1 MSVSVTNGSLDFV
14 STLDNSDFQAKSL
27 QDIKLIELRL
37 QLTGDT
43 SGVTKYDE
51 AVKAA
56 LDTETKLRADLA
68 KILEDAQIQT
78 QQFIRTVQQS
88 PSKTVFSDSVTE
100 AQAYAD
106 SLLIL
111 GDTGNVALSGVDAL
125 LQQFNA
131 DFEAGTI
138 TAAEYRDAITA
149 MGEAQD
155 IFNQK
160 LAAASAPLEEELGI
174 LENLKAS
181 LIELKA
187 TNLTIIDPEEL
198 AASNARI
205 QELEAEISRMTNV
218 GKIGFDEMGIKIQAV
233 NAEITEASGLIGK
246 LEAELKELSDSRINI
261 IDPAQLAE
269 ANVQIQSLQA
279 QIGQFKNIGKEG
291 FDEVGN
297 AIETATPSVSRFQ
310 TAISRVTDGGYLA
323 ARVVTQ
329 FTRQIVS
336 LGVGFLSLEIGAKAI
351 ESLIKYIEN
360 LDVFTGKLDQ
370 AKQNLLAFNAV
381 MADADKEA
389 GKQIAS
395 LQILY
400 DKTQDVNKSF
410 NDRLAAAQ
418 QLRDAFPI
426 EFANETNRAIV
437 LGTVRQKYDE
447 LTNSILQNAQS
458 QAAVSKIADLATQK
472 LDNDFEIAKNNLS
485 KGQQIAQAYADY
497 QKNLQNPN
505 QSFLAQALT
514 KQAQNPNGPQIVTPG
529 VSINSAKDLLNA
541 ELDAIK
547 KYTDIANTEPT
558 VQNIVL
564 SNEQK
569 FIEGF
574 VKNVTAGANALEEAN
589 KYLGAGLTNF
599 NTLFANATDK
609 TLVDELQKNLKIKL
623 NSLKPSDAD
632 FQSVSDALQK
642 VDDLEKKYQVKPTS
656 TRVDPFISRGQT
668 ELAGQTTLLENIEAL
683 KQKYAAKDAD
693 KETQNLAEIQSNFSK
708 QYDAVVAYNVKRQ
721 AFIDAYNRA
730 HKNTGGEAYA
740 TSIGYNAQDPSTL
753 IPANNL
759 AISTQADLNENAYIQ
774 QDIDKKKKLYADYQA
789 YRLKVGDNIANA
801 DYADLLKSGDD
812 FQTYLTNIQSSIDKT
827 DTSGPIVQRAA
838 IVKKALDENA
848 EAQKVALQSL
858 NEQYVTFE
866 TSREALIGAAQ
877 AKITLLIR
885 NGESDQAL
893 IVANELKAT
902 LETQDAQQAQRIQSA
917 TQFTSSLLDLTK
929 QQAKN
934 ALDAA
939 QAENDLLYA
948 QGKITVEVYN
958 AVNAA
963 IKQGRS
969 ELNSNQTA
977 NYLGDIGGA
986 LSGLSSEIS
995 QVNSGFGSMI
1005 ATLGSTLTTFKSLS
1019 DLQVKIKA
1027 NGGLLNSLM
1036 GADPK
1041 DAISEITDGLKAVL
1055 TIVSSITSA
1064 SAARKKA
1071 AEDYYNEV
1079 LTFQQQYNVALD
1091 EQARLQYQTQEGSI
1105 FGDNAAQQLAD
1116 GAAAYNA
1123 ASAQYTASLT
1133 ALQQG
1138 QAITGTKASVDAGA
1152 VVKDAAAGAVIGSIV
1167 PGVGTAVGAV
1177 VGGIVGGLVGLFGAK
1192 KPTNVLAPLLSTYP
1206 DLIEANGQFNES
1218 LAKTLVA
1225 NNLVSDS
1232 TKTLLNNTIA
1242 YYDEEKTALD
1252 QIDSALQSLVGDLG
1266 SQLSDA
1272 LTSAFENG
1280 QDAALAF
1287 QNTVSGVLNNII
1299 QQDLFQAIFGSQL
1312 ALLQKTLESDAL
1324 TGGANSQAEII
1335 AAIEQFYQTAG
1346 ASVSEFTAGLQAAQA
1361 AGAAS
1366 GIPLFQPTSGGGS
1379 SLSGQIQANV
1389 TEATADILA
1398 GALNGIQLN
1407 TLTISTILQG
1417 HTLTFGQLLS
1427 LAQDQLNSILLI
1439 QTNTKVS
1446 ADNSVLMTQALDAIA
1461 QNTKSSIGDQLRAAG
1476 QLGF

>member
-125 LQQFNA
+125 LEQFNA
-131 DFEAGTI
+131 DFAAGKITIDEYSEAI
-138 TAAEYRDAITA
+138 NA
-149 MGEAQD
+149 MAEAQD
-155 IFNQK
+155 VFNQQ
-160 LAAASAPLEEELGI
+160 LSAASAPLEEELGI

-198 AASNARI
+198 AASNARL
-205 QELEAEISRMTNV
+205 QELEAEISRMTNI
-218 GKIGFDEMGIKIQAV
+218 GKIGFDEFGVKIVQT
-233 NAEITEASGLIGK
+233 NTEVEETIGLIGT
-246 LEAELKELSDSRINI
+246 LQAELAELKGSRINI
-261 IDPAQLAE
+261 IDPAQLAQT
-269 ANVQIQSLQA
+269 NA
-279 QIGQFKNIGKEG
+279 QIEEMQVKLAQLNNVGKEG
-291 FDEVGN
+291 FNQLGDALPVEKIGKFEA
-297 AIETATPSVSRFQ
+297 AIARSTDLST
-310 TAISRVTDGGYLA
+310 IGGRVI
-323 ARVVTQ
+323 TQ

-351 ESLIKYIEN
+351 ESLIEYISN
-360 LDVFTGKLDQ
+360 LDAFTGRLDV
-370 AKQNLLAFNAV
+370 AKQTLDAFKASELE
-381 MADADKEA
+381 ADKTA
-389 GKQIAS
+389 SSQIAN
-395 LQILY
+395 LEILY
-400 DKTQDVNKSF
+400 DKTQDVTKSIQERF
-410 NDRLAAAQ
+410 QAAEA
-418 QLRDAFPI
+418 LRTQFPS
-426 EFANETNRAIV
+426 EFANTSALAIV
-437 LGTVRQKYDE
+437 NGQAANSYRDLAS
-447 LTNSILQNAQS
+447 SILQVAES
-458 QAAVSKIADLATQK
+458 QAASAKITEAAGKILDAQTAIADAKRERDLELQRASLLSDQASEGASAAAAGGNVSPRQAAIDQANYAYNAVLEKNSGTVTTQTQVVKNLEQYVTEVSSATKKLKDANVLLGNELQNFNNLISGAGK
-472 LDNDFEIAKNNLS
+472 FTNKQQLDNI
-485 KGQQIAQAYADY
+485 
-497 QKNLQNPN
+497 
-505 QSFLAQALT
+505 QS
-514 KQAQNPNGPQIVTPG
+514 
-529 VSINSAKDLLNA
+529 
-541 ELDAIK
+541 
-547 KYTDIANTEPT
+547 
-558 VQNIVL
+558 
-564 SNEQK
+564 
-569 FIEGF
+569 
-574 VKNVTAGANALEEAN
+574 
-589 KYLGAGLTNF
+589 
-599 NTLFANATDK
+599 
-609 TLVDELQKNLKIKL
+609 
-623 NSLKPSDAD
+623 
-632 FQSVSDALQK
+632 ALQTVVDNPIGQTQAKIDQAKADLKK
-642 VDDLEKKYQVKPTS
+642 VDDLEKQFQVKPT
-656 TRVDPFISRGQT
+656 TIDPFISRGQT

-1041 DAISEITDGLKAVL
+1041 DAISEITDGLQAVL

-1138 QAITGTKASVDAGA
+1138 QAITGTKASIDAGA
-1152 VVKDAAAGAVIGSIV
+1152 VVKDAAAGAVIGSII
-1167 PGVGTAVGAV
+1167 PGFGTTVGAV